1 MTEPSNNTVPHCS
14 IDEIQWGKSEAVN
27 INSSQFVD
35 INKNISTTTEGITVA
50 VLDEE
55 GGSVA
60 AGNVILYYSA
70 GNKSSIQ
77 LMLKNL
83 NNINLYATIKWIS
96 IS

>member
-1 MTEPSNNTVPHCS
+1 MEHTFYGVEYLNK
-14 IDEIQWGKSEAVN
+14 QWGTSEAVN
-27 INSSQFVD
+27 ITSSQFVN
-35 INKNISTTTEGITVA
+35 INKNISTIIEGITVA

-55 GGSVA
+55 SGSVG

-70 GNKSSIQ
+70 GNKSSMQ